1 MADTTRFTQPA
12 PEKCVGVRCDHA
24 TGAVFEVPICAAP
37 CHYGGLSAAR
47 KYSRSELGWMWHCNR
62 RVNVAGQ
69 RCYQHR
75 DG

>member
-1 MADTTRFTQPA
+1 MSRFTQPP
-12 PEKCVGVRCDHA
+12 PEKRLGVRYDRA
-24 TGAVFEVPICAAP
+24 TDRVVEVPMCAAP

-62 RVNVAGQ
+62 RVSEVGQ

-75 DG
+75 AE